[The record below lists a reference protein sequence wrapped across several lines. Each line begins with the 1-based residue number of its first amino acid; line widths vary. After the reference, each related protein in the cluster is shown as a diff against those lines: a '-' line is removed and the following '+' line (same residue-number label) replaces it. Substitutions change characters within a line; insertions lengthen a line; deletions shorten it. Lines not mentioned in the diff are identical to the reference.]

1 MTVFGSIRSL
11 IKEELS
17 YVAVHMTQSDFIFRH
32 YRLMVSHES
41 TIEEMRKHKTFNLFL
56 FAVSWADVLDAF
68 KNCKNI
74 ELFKAME
81 IKIAKVIEDSVTKWM
96 QGMR

>member
-11 IKEELS
+11 IREELS
-17 YVAVHMTQSDFIFRH
+17 YIAIHLTQSDFIFRH
-32 YRLMVSHES
+32 YRLMIIQES
-41 TIEEMRKHKTFNLFL
+41 TIEEMHKYKTFNLFL
-56 FAVSWADVLDAF
+56 FAVSWSDVLDAF

-81 IKIAKVIEDSVTKWM
+81 IKIGKVIEESVTKWM